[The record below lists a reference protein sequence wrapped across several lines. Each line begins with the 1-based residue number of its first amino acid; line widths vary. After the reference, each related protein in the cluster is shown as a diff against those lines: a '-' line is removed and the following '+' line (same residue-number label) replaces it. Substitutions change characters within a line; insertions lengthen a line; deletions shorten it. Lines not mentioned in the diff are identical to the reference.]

1 MLCCQM
7 LQDWLRHAN
16 QSLARLA
23 DVKKTSY
30 RLGGGPREREVNCQC
45 NYRSKNNSSF
55 VSLNPEPPQ
64 LELESQETARY
75 TMLASVCF
83 NVQPS
88 VPSHSLKITTVPF
101 NNNKHRL

>member
-1 MLCCQM
+1 M

-55 VSLNPEPPQ
+55 LSLNPEPPQ
-64 LELESQETARY
+64 LELDSQETARY
-75 TMLASVCF
+75 TMLASVHF
-83 NVQPS
+83 NVQAINAPI
-88 VPSHSLKITTVPF
+88 HSLKITTVPF
-101 NNNKHRL
+101 KNNTYGL